1 MEDVVMGRSRKAAG
15 TSAQAHEKG
24 PDMDPTVEGFEQIA
38 NALLE
43 MRQRMQQLVAENRQL
58 QEELAALRRGV
69 GVMVMV
75 EGQQY
80 PLNIGGTG
88 SLVDPVRTPF

>member
-1 MEDVVMGRSRKAAG
+1 MD
-15 TSAQAHEKG
+15 
-24 PDMDPTVEGFEQIA
+24 DPTAEGFEKIA

-43 MRQRMQQLVAENRQL
+43 MRQRMQALVAENRQL

-75 EGQQY
+75 EGQSF
-80 PLNIGGTG
+80 PLNTG
-88 SLVDPVRTPF
+88 PSTPADPLRTPF

>member
-1 MEDVVMGRSRKAAG
+1 
-15 TSAQAHEKG
+15 
-24 PDMDPTVEGFEQIA
+24 MDPTVEGFEQIA

-43 MRQRMQQLVAENRQL
+43 MRQRMQVLVAENRQL

-69 GVMVMV
+69 GVMVVV

-80 PLNIGGTG
+80 PLLTG
-88 SLVDPVRTPF
+88 STTTVDPIRTPF

>member
-1 MEDVVMGRSRKAAG
+1 
-15 TSAQAHEKG
+15 
-24 PDMDPTVEGFEQIA
+24 MDPTVEGFEQIA

-43 MRQRMQQLVAENRQL
+43 MRQRMQALVAENRQL

-69 GVMVMV
+69 GVMVVV

-80 PLNIGGTG
+80 PLLTG
-88 SLVDPVRTPF
+88 SATLADPIRTPF

>member
-1 MEDVVMGRSRKAAG
+1 
-15 TSAQAHEKG
+15 
-24 PDMDPTVEGFEQIA
+24 MDLTMEGFEQIA

-43 MRQRMQQLVAENRQL
+43 MRQRMQILLAENRQL

-69 GVMVMV
+69 GVQVVV

-80 PLNIGGTG
+80 PLLTGTA
-88 SLVDPVRTPF
+88 SPAEPVRSPF

>member
-1 MEDVVMGRSRKAAG
+1 
-15 TSAQAHEKG
+15 
-24 PDMDPTVEGFEQIA
+24 MDPTVEGFEQIA

-43 MRQRMQQLVAENRQL
+43 MRQRMQALVAENRQL

-75 EGQQY
+75 EGQQF
-80 PLNIGGTG
+80 PLLTG
-88 SLVDPVRTPF
+88 SATPADPVRTPF

>member
-1 MEDVVMGRSRKAAG
+1 
-15 TSAQAHEKG
+15 
-24 PDMDPTVEGFEQIA
+24 MDPTVEGFEQIA

-43 MRQRMQQLVAENRQL
+43 MRQRMQALIAENRQL

-75 EGQQY
+75 DGQAF
-80 PLNIGGTG
+80 PLAIGTAT
-88 SLVDPVRTPF
+88 SADPARTPF

>member
-1 MEDVVMGRSRKAAG
+1 
-15 TSAQAHEKG
+15 
-24 PDMDPTVEGFEQIA
+24 MDPTVEGFEQIA

-43 MRQRMQQLVAENRQL
+43 MRQRMQVLVAENRQL

-69 GVMVMV
+69 GVMVVV

-80 PLNIGGTG
+80 PLLTGTG
-88 SLVDPVRTPF
+88 LPTLPDPIRSPF

>member
-1 MEDVVMGRSRKAAG
+1 
-15 TSAQAHEKG
+15 
-24 PDMDPTVEGFEQIA
+24 MDPTVEGFEQIA

-43 MRQRMQQLVAENRQL
+43 MRQRMQALVAENRQL

-69 GVMVMV
+69 GVMVVV

-80 PLNIGGTG
+80 PLLTG
-88 SLVDPVRTPF
+88 SATLAVPVRTPF

>member
-1 MEDVVMGRSRKAAG
+1 
-15 TSAQAHEKG
+15 
-24 PDMDPTVEGFEQIA
+24 MDPTVEGFEQIA

-43 MRQRMQQLVAENRQL
+43 MRQRMQVLVAENRQL

-69 GVMVMV
+69 GVMVVV

-80 PLNIGGTG
+80 PLLTG
-88 SLVDPVRTPF
+88 SATIVDPVRTPF